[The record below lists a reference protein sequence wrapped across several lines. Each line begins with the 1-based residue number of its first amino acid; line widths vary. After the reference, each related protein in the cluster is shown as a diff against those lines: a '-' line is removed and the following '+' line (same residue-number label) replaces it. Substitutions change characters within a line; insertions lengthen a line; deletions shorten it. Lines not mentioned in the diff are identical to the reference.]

1 MPCYMPSACLSD
13 GGALLLLKDLSY
25 GISSTGHPLGADIDV
40 LPCHMCSTRKDIV
53 SLGLILH
60 SEHTA
65 EYWSL
70 FHVSSKPSAQKTSR
84 NLHPSSS
91 ILFCTF
97 SLSLYLVKILTK
109 RGY

>member
-97 SLSLYLVKILTK
+97 SLSLFISL
-109 RGY
+109 RF